1 MDAGDFI
8 FLNHKILSK
17 QEKISLITLD
27 NIHKIPFLRKAY
39 ELAKNENKRLVH
51 LCTGDVPP
59 VKPVRNPSPS
69 VSTIRRPSLPATRST
84 AVVPWTFLSAVPPYV
99 IAALLTEASATDNVR
114 RANFTN
120 FIWIIYLN

>member
-1 MDAGDFI
+1 MNIEKFV

-27 NIHKIPFLRKAY
+27 NIDKIPFLRDAY

-59 VKPVRNPSPS
+59 FILPNDKQIMLALRSPS
-69 VSTIRRPSLPATRST
+69 RLHYTPVMSVYC
-84 AVVPWTFLSAVPPYV
+84 AVHRW
-99 IAALLTEASATDNVR
+99 N
-114 RANFTN
+114 
-120 FIWIIYLN
+120 